1 MTHLDAHQYTPA
13 GAVRSGL
20 LWWRAD
26 ILLVAFPLPLPLV
39 NKPTRKFRREN
50 QHNGYVL
57 GLPMAKIYSAL
68 YHCEKLLI
76 PVRNFGNIF
85 PARFWKTRN
94 SEGTIRVYTV
104 HDILKLLKYPFIYL
118 RSDHSVI
125 SKIFIFWQNF
135 LILCSYHLCND
146 TF

>member
-1 MTHLDAHQYTPA
+1 MAHLDAHQYTPA

-26 ILLVAFPLPLPLV
+26 ILLVALPLPLPLV

-57 GLPMAKIYSAL
+57 GLPMAIPGQTLAKIYSAL

-76 PVRNFGNIF
+76 PVRNLGNIF
-85 PARFWKTRN
+85 PARFSKTRN
-94 SEGTIRVYTV
+94 SEGTIRV
-104 HDILKLLKYPFIYL
+104 
-118 RSDHSVI
+118 I
-125 SKIFIFWQNF
+125 SP
-135 LILCSYHLCND
+135 
-146 TF
+146 